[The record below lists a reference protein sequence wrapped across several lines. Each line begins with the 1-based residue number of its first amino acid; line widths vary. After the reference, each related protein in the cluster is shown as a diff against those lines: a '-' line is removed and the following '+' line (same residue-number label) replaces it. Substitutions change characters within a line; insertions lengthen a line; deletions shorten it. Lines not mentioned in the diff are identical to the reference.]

1 MSSKNEGP
9 AKWFGPV
16 GAVAIRCGDWQVR
29 AEQNRTPIGSPDKWD
44 VYCLHKSGER
54 VPPGPNMHAE
64 PAAELDRLER
74 MLEWPR
80 KEPYGFSW
88 VPG

>member
-1 MSSKNEGP
+1 MSGKEEGP

-16 GAVAIRCGDWQVR
+16 GLVAIHFGDWQVR
-29 AEQNRTPIGSPDKWD
+29 AEQGRTWIGAPDTWD

-54 VPPGPNMHAE
+54 VPPGPNRHVS
-64 PAAELDRLER
+64 PTTELERLER

-80 KEPYGFSW
+80 KGPSGFFW